1 MYCCSLF
8 QLQFLIIPK
17 EKPLVGA
24 VFWSIFNRMQT
35 TQDLLEEAR
44 LLIYRL
50 ERISADSIWA
60 RRSSGHRGALL
71 KWVEAME
78 NQATRPEDVSDS
90 RDLRGLAELI
100 QAGYVFLEKAARER
114 LR

>member
-1 MYCCSLF
+1 MRK
-8 QLQFLIIPK
+8 Q
-17 EKPLVGA
+17 EE
-24 VFWSIFNRMQT
+24 
-35 TQDLLEEAR
+35 LLEQAQ

-71 KWVEAME
+71 KAVEDLEQKGQSQEIDA
-78 NQATRPEDVSDS
+78 DS
-90 RDLRGLAELI
+90 ADLLTLEKLI
-100 QAGYVFLEKAARER
+100 LIGYEFLENAARER

>member
-1 MYCCSLF
+1 MRK
-8 QLQFLIIPK
+8 K
-17 EKPLVGA
+17 EE
-24 VFWSIFNRMQT
+24 
-35 TQDLLEEAR
+35 LLEEAE

-71 KWVEAME
+71 KWVEAFKKE
-78 NQATRPEDVSDS
+78 NQTQEIDADSIDLLTLED
-90 RDLRGLAELI
+90 LI
-100 QAGYVFLEKAARER
+100 RTGYEFLENAARER

>member
-1 MYCCSLF
+1 MRK
-8 QLQFLIIPK
+8 Q
-17 EKPLVGA
+17 EE
-24 VFWSIFNRMQT
+24 
-35 TQDLLEEAR
+35 LLEQAQ

-71 KWVEAME
+71 KAVEDLEKRSQSQEIDADSADLLILE
-78 NQATRPEDVSDS
+78 N
-90 RDLRGLAELI
+90 LI
-100 QAGYVFLEKAARER
+100 LTGYEFLENAARER

>member
-1 MYCCSLF
+1 MSN
-8 QLQFLIIPK
+8 Q
-17 EKPLVGA
+17 EE
-24 VFWSIFNRMQT
+24 
-35 TQDLLEEAR
+35 LLEEAR

-71 KWVEAME
+71 KWVEDFEIKSQKQKIDADSIDLASLEDLILTGYMYLE
-78 NQATRPEDVSDS
+78 N
-90 RDLRGLAELI
+90 
-100 QAGYVFLEKAARER
+100 AARER

>member
-1 MYCCSLF
+1 MLK
-8 QLQFLIIPK
+8 Q
-17 EKPLVGA
+17 EE
-24 VFWSIFNRMQT
+24 
-35 TQDLLEEAR
+35 LLEAAQ

-71 KWVEAME
+71 KWVEDFEKSSQTQEIDAASIDLLTLE
-78 NQATRPEDVSDS
+78 N
-90 RDLRGLAELI
+90 LI
-100 QAGYVFLEKAARER
+100 RVGYEFLENAARER

>member
-1 MYCCSLF
+1 MSN
-8 QLQFLIIPK
+8 Q
-17 EKPLVGA
+17 EE
-24 VFWSIFNRMQT
+24 
-35 TQDLLEEAR
+35 LLEEAR

-71 KWVEAME
+71 KWVEDFEIKDQKQKIDAGSIDLSSLEDLILTGYMYLE
-78 NQATRPEDVSDS
+78 N
-90 RDLRGLAELI
+90 
-100 QAGYVFLEKAARER
+100 AARER

>member
-1 MYCCSLF
+1 
-8 QLQFLIIPK
+8 
-17 EKPLVGA
+17 
-24 VFWSIFNRMQT
+24 MQKREE
-35 TQDLLEEAR
+35 LLEQAQ

-71 KWVEAME
+71 KAVEDFEKRSKSQEIDAE
-78 NQATRPEDVSDS
+78 SA
-90 RDLRGLAELI
+90 DLLALEELI
-100 QAGYVFLEKAARER
+100 LTGYVFLENAARER